1 MRSRSVVQESIL
13 PLATLLLLTLVA
25 AGPLWGPGLLN
36 TRGGGD
42 SPFNLMRVHQLTANL
57 RAGVFP
63 TRWMPDAAY
72 GFGYPFFN
80 YYAALP
86 YYLAAGF
93 NLIGVDVLS
102 AVKLTQTIF
111 FAAAAVGMYVWARR
125 ALRSRAGGWLAAV
138 AYSVAPYHLVNVYVR
153 GDSLSEFAAFAFY
166 PLILLGLD
174 RLGECPS
181 LRRMIP
187 PALAYA
193 GLIATHNLSAFI
205 FSLFVLLPYFVF
217 YALRF
222 THHASRITPGK
233 LLPAA
238 ALPIG
243 SLLTG
248 ILLAAWYW
256 LPVLAETGDVQMIA
270 QTSGYFSY
278 TNHFRA
284 ADLVQPSLI
293 FDYYAMP
300 PDKPAAFAAL
310 GLVQAILALT
320 GVAAAILTCLRF
332 RSAGKDWRLEI
343 SHLIFAL
350 GGLLLTTWLVTPLS
364 RPLWDALPP
373 LQLIQFPW
381 RILSVQALF
390 TALLTGAIPS
400 LMPSHRGRWQGRQQW
415 LIGTILALLLAV
427 AGLAGLRPEYLSI
440 AASEVTVERL
450 QLYELFTGNVGTTIR
465 SEWLPRWV
473 VPRPFTGP
481 TLFDPDEP
489 PRAIPQ
495 GGELVGVAEITHA
508 PTRRVWTVEA
518 GTGGTEVAFPLYYW
532 PGWRATV
539 DGAPVEIRPT
549 PDSGYLAL
557 TIPTGEHTIAIWL
570 DRTPV
575 RLAAELI
582 SLAVGLT
589 LLGMGIITRI
599 QEAKGRKREK
609 PSHILFPASCIIGF
623 AIVLTLLALFHP
635 RVDASAT
642 DLTMDFDSQPYLH
655 HNPGGV
661 AFAGWRLTGYR
672 YSIDHLAPG
681 DALHVTLDFEAEG
694 EPTIATLRLVSP
706 AAVRQPELS
715 AVATATATLSSPEAA
730 ISQARQRDLKVAATE
745 WGSIARLDLSIPG
758 DAGPGMYLVQA
769 EDKTA
774 SVYLRP
780 VWVGAGETPPG
791 QPADATFAEDAVHLH
806 TVDASQTAS
815 DRLDLR
821 LDWSAKEPIFANYG
835 ISLRLADPARNEWA
849 RLDTQPGYGFLP
861 TSLWPV
867 DRLVHDRYTLP
878 LPDGTPPGDAYTLT
892 VILYHVASE
901 KSVGKHTFPIALNRA
916 TVRPDA
922 PVTARFGDE
931 LALSRLE
938 MPERVRQGETLN
950 ITAYWLAVE
959 QPAADYVAEWRLE
972 LARQTIT
979 ATLPLAPGSPSSTW
993 PAHGWVA
1000 GKAALPI
1007 PSTTPPGEYMLSFTL
1022 RNLDSGASPG
1032 SYTRPKPVRVEGHER
1047 VWNLPEMQREIGAR
1061 FGAPPGGT
1069 IELAGYDLAQ
1079 EGDTVK
1085 LTLYWRALA
1094 APEHHY
1100 KFFVH
1105 VADPGTGVPA
1115 TQVDAMPRGSTSPT
1129 GMWAPGE
1136 VVSDEIVLSLVDV
1149 PPGQYDLAIGWYDP
1163 DDPSQRLPAQDA
1175 AGNPLPNNHLV
1186 LPDSVRIP

>member
-13 PLATLLLLTLVA
+13 PLAALLLLTLVA

-42 SPFNLMRVHQLTANL
+42 SPFNLMRVHQLAANL

-63 TRWMPDAAY
+63 ARWMPDAAY
-72 GFGYPFFN
+72 GFGYPFFS

-93 NLIGVDVLS
+93 NLIGVDILS

-111 FAAAAVGMYVWARR
+111 FAAAAVGMYAWARR
-125 ALRSRAGGWLAAV
+125 VLHSRAGGWLAAV
-138 AYSVAPYHLVNVYVR
+138 AYTVAPYHLVNVYMR

-166 PLILLGLD
+166 PLILWGLD
-174 RLGECPS
+174 RLAERPF
-181 LRRMIP
+181 LRRIIP

-193 GLIATHNLSAFI
+193 GLITTHNLSAFI

-217 YALRF
+217 HALRF
-222 THHASRITPGK
+222 THHASRTTPRK
-233 LLPAA
+233 LLPAT
-238 ALPIG
+238 ALSIG
-243 SLLTG
+243 SLVIG

-256 LPVLAETGDVQMIA
+256 LPVLAETGDVQMTA

-278 TNHFRA
+278 ANHFRS
-284 ADLVQPSLI
+284 ADLVQPNLI
-293 FDYYAMP
+293 FDYYATT
-300 PDKPAAFAAL
+300 PDKPAAFAAM
-310 GLVQAILALT
+310 GLVQAILALA
-320 GVAAAILTCLRF
+320 GAAAILFTGLRL
-332 RSAGKDWRLEI
+332 RSAKRDWRLEI
-343 SHLIFAL
+343 SQLLFAL
-350 GGLLLTTWLVTPLS
+350 TGLLLTTWLITPLS

-390 TALLTGAIPS
+390 TALLAGAIPS
-400 LMPSHRGRWQGRQQW
+400 LVPSHRGRWQGRQQW
-415 LIGTILALLLAV
+415 LIGAILALLLAIT
-427 AGLAGLRPEYLSI
+427 GLAGLRPEYLPI
-440 AASEVTVERL
+440 AADEVTVERL

-465 SEWLPRWV
+465 YEWLPRWV
-473 VPRPFTGP
+473 MPRPFTGP
-481 TLFDPDEP
+481 ALFDPDEP
-489 PRAIPQ
+489 PRAIPL
-495 GGELVGVAEITHA
+495 GGELDSAAEITHA

-518 GTGGTEVAFPLYYW
+518 GNGGTEVAFPLYYW

-557 TIPTGEHTIAIWL
+557 TVPAGAHTVAIWL
-570 DRTPV
+570 GRTPV
-575 RLAAELI
+575 RLVAELI
-582 SLAVGLT
+582 SLVVGLV
-589 LLGMGIITRI
+589 LLGMGVITWR
-599 QEAKGRKREK
+599 QEARSRKRK
-609 PSHILFPASCIIGF
+609 SLASRILLPASCIFGF
-623 AIVLTLLALFHP
+623 TIVLTLLALFHP
-635 RVDASAT
+635 RVDASAA
-642 DLTMDFDSQPYLH
+642 DLTMDFDSKPYLH

-661 AFAGWRLTGYR
+661 AFAGWRLLSYQYGTDR
-672 YSIDHLAPG
+672 LAPG
-681 DALHVTLDFEAEG
+681 DTMHVTLDWETGPEAAS
-694 EPTIATLRLVSP
+694 ATLHLISP

-715 AVATATATLSSPEAA
+715 AIAAVAVTISPQVDKA
-730 ISQARQRDLKVAATE
+730 S
-745 WGSIARLDLSIPG
+745 LDLPIP
-758 DAGPGMYLVQA
+758 DNTGPGMYLLQLK
-769 EDKTA
+769 DKATSA
-774 SVYLRP
+774 YLRP
-780 VWVGAGETPPG
+780 IWVSAGEATAG
-791 QPADATFAEDAVHLH
+791 QPASATFANGALRLH
-806 TVDASQTAS
+806 AAEASQVAP

-821 LDWSAKEPIFANYG
+821 LNWATEKPTAANYG
-835 ISLRLADPARNEWA
+835 ISLRLADPAENEWA

-901 KSVGKHTFPIALNRA
+901 KNVGKHAFPIALDRA

-938 MPERVRQGETLN
+938 MPERARQGETLN

-972 LARQTIT
+972 LAQQTIT
-979 ATLPLAPGSPSSTW
+979 VTLPLAPGSPSSTW

-1007 PSTTPPGEYMLSFTL
+1007 PSTTPPGEYTLSFTL

-1032 SYTRPKPVRVEGHER
+1032 SYAHPQPVRVEGHER
-1047 VWNLPEMQREIGAR
+1047 VWDLPEMQREVGAR
-1061 FGAPPGGT
+1061 FGDHPGGT

-1085 LTLYWRALA
+1085 LTLYWQALA

-1105 VADPGTGVPA
+1105 VADPGTGMPA
-1115 TQVDAMPRGSTSPT
+1115 TQVDAMPRGSTYPT

-1163 DDPSQRLPAQDA
+1163 DDPSQRLTAQDA
-1175 AGNPLPNNHLV
+1175 AGNPLPNNRLV

>member
-13 PLATLLLLTLVA
+13 PLATLLLLTLAA

-72 GFGYPFFN
+72 GFGYPFFS

-93 NLIGVDVLS
+93 SLIGVDILS
-102 AVKLTQTIF
+102 AIKLTQTIF
-111 FAAAAVGMYVWARR
+111 FAAAAIGMYAWARR
-125 ALRSRAGGWLAAV
+125 ALRSHVGGWLAAV

-166 PLILLGLD
+166 PLILWGLD
-174 RLGECPS
+174 HLAERPS
-181 LRRMIP
+181 LHRIIP

-193 GLIATHNLSAFI
+193 GLIVTHNLSAFI
-205 FSLFVLLPYFVF
+205 FSLCVLLPYLAS

-233 LLPAA
+233 LLPAT
-238 ALPIG
+238 ALSIG

-256 LPVLAETGDVQMIA
+256 LPVLAETDDVQMTA

-278 TNHFRA
+278 ANHFRS
-284 ADLVQPSLI
+284 ADLVQPNLI
-293 FDYYAMP
+293 FDYYATT
-300 PDKPAAFAAL
+300 PDKPAAFAAM
-310 GLVQAILALT
+310 GLVQAILALV
-320 GVAAAILTCLRF
+320 GAAAAILTCLRF
-332 RSAGKDWRLEI
+332 QSAGRDWRLKI

-350 GGLLLTTWLVTPLS
+350 GGLLLNTWLVTPFS
-364 RPLWDALPP
+364 RSLWDVLPP

-390 TALLTGAIPS
+390 TALLAGAIPS
-400 LMPSHRGRWQGRQQW
+400 LMPSHLGRWHGRQQW
-415 LIGTILALLLAV
+415 LVGTILALLLAV
-427 AGLAGLRPEYLSI
+427 AGLASLRPEYLSI
-440 AASEVTVERL
+440 AASEVTVEQL

-465 SEWLPRWV
+465 SEWLPRWA

-481 TLFDPDEP
+481 TLFNPGEP
-489 PRAIPQ
+489 PRAIPL
-495 GGELVGVAEITHA
+495 GGELVGAAEITHA

-518 GTGGTEVAFPLYYW
+518 GDGGTKVAFPLYYW

-539 DGAPVEIRPT
+539 DGTPVEIRPT
-549 PDSGYLAL
+549 PGSGYLAL
-557 TIPTGEHTIAIWL
+557 TVPSGAHTVAIWL
-570 DRTPV
+570 GRTPV

-599 QEAKGRKREK
+599 QEARCKKRGDLA
-609 PSHILFPASCIIGF
+609 SCILHPASCIIGF
-623 AIVLTLLALFHP
+623 TTVLVLLVLLHP
-635 RVDASAT
+635 RVDAVAA

-655 HNPGGV
+655 HNPSGV
-661 AFAGWRLTGYR
+661 AFDGWRLLSYQYNDER
-672 YSIDHLAPG
+672 FAPG
-681 DALHVTLDFEAEG
+681 DTLHIALDFEAEG
-694 EPTIATLRLVSP
+694 KSIIAMLRLVSP
-706 AAVRQPELS
+706 ASVRQSELS
-715 AVATATATLSSPEAA
+715 TIAAVAVT
-730 ISQARQRDLKVAATE
+730 ISQVDKA
-745 WGSIARLDLSIPG
+745 SLDLPIP
-758 DAGPGMYLVQA
+758 DNAGPGMYLLQLK
-769 EDKTA
+769 DKTT
-774 SVYLRP
+774 SIYLRP
-780 VWVGAGETPPG
+780 IWVSADEAAAG
-791 QPADATFAEDAVHLH
+791 QPASATFANGALRLHAVE
-806 TVDASQTAS
+806 ASQVAP

-821 LDWSAKEPIFANYG
+821 LDWSAAKPTAANYG
-835 ISLRLADPARNEWA
+835 ISLRLADPAENEWA

-867 DRLVHDRYTLP
+867 DRLVQDRYTLP
-878 LPDGTPPGDAYTLT
+878 LPDGTPPSDAYTLT
-892 VILYHVASE
+892 VILYYVASE
-901 KSVGKHTFPIALNRA
+901 KNVGKHAFPIALDRA

-938 MPERVRQGETLN
+938 MPERAHQGEKLN
-950 ITAYWLAVE
+950 ITAYWLVVE
-959 QPAADYVAEWRLE
+959 QPTADYVTEWRLE
-972 LARQTIT
+972 LAQQAIT

-1007 PSTTPPGEYMLSFTL
+1007 PSTTPPGEYTLSFTL

-1032 SYTRPKPVRVEGHER
+1032 SYAHPQPVRVEGHER
-1047 VWNLPEMQREIGAR
+1047 VWDLPEMQHEIGAR
-1061 FGAPPGGT
+1061 FGDHPGGT

-1085 LTLYWRALA
+1085 LMLYWRALA
-1094 APEHHY
+1094 DPEHHY

-1115 TQVDAMPRGSTSPT
+1115 TQVDAMPRGATYPT
-1129 GMWAPGE
+1129 GMWVPGE

-1163 DDPSQRLPAQDA
+1163 DDPSLRLTAQDA
-1175 AGNPLPNNHLV
+1175 AGNTLPGNRLV
-1186 LPDSVRIP
+1186 LPSGITHP